1 MLKLYSGNKMET
13 LVAKLHEKIL
23 RSGAHPLQTTQIIV
37 QNRGMQHW
45 LNMQMADAVPG
56 GVCMNIKYSLVA
68 SYLWQI
74 IRLCVPDAPRTNPFS
89 RELLVW
95 NIYDTLGEDQILN
108 HPLMQEPSDYWF
120 NSHNTAAQQS
130 LKRFQLAQAQADLFE
145 QYWMYRPDWIE
156 SWEKETADHW
166 QALLWNNLD
175 ANSIYNPIK
184 LIKKA
189 QAELR
194 QIRHKLPKEV
204 YIFGINSMPPLYV
217 DFLFE
222 LSKQQNITLFL
233 LNPSEE
239 YWFDL
244 ISEKE
249 LARKKGQ
256 HLRKKAEAEPEA
268 ESTTLNVTDSLF
280 SALPFE
286 TGNPILAA
294 LGRQSQ
300 EFFEILYN
308 NASLQDEQVYQ
319 RPDRTTVLHR
329 LQNDLFHLTDARQ
342 QTDAAVDDSIS
353 ITSAH
358 SHLREIQA
366 LHDWLLAKLDA
377 DSTLNPQDIIIM
389 CPQIEAYAP
398 YIQSVFNPTSLPFNP
413 QQPKLPCSIADR
425 KESDSNPLIQAYLN
439 LLKLPD
445 SRFQISEI
453 LGYLRLNAIQNKFN
467 INDEDLQ
474 LYEVWLSDAAVHWGL
489 NGEHK
494 SRLLA
499 TEMTREHPPENI
511 EQWATTQFTWQQ
523 GLERLLRGFAYGDD
537 KALVGNQIYLP
548 WVEGD
553 NAIKLGNLIR
563 LIEQLSQS
571 SVYHRTERTAQ
582 QWQLWLTELFDNYFT
597 PENDEL
603 IAAETIQE
611 AIGKLAENTLQA
623 GYGDKIPLEIVSY
636 FLEHQ
641 FSQPEQGR
649 QFMTGQITFCSM
661 LPMRSIPFRIIGV
674 LGMNDG
680 EFPRQRPPYGF
691 DLLAQSPRRKGD
703 RSRRDEDRCLFL
715 EALVSA
721 RDALYLS
728 YQGNDAKNN
737 TEKQPSLV
745 LAELSHYLQK
755 GYWHSSKENEVML
768 SGVLR
773 KLPLQPFNEK
783 NYQPP
788 FSSYDG
794 KWLTLGQ
801 DAKQVS
807 DTSTETMLPDISNS
821 LNEAIDIADLVT
833 FFNNPPKGF
842 ARKRLGLYLD
852 DDSGALA
859 ADSEPFTTNNLDR
872 YKTQSHYISHE
883 LKQARTPANV
893 TIAAT
898 NDALETDEVT
908 RLSLLAGHL
917 PATPTMAIQL
927 EEWREQA
934 LQFTA
939 QLQEIGA
946 GTVMD
951 TRVQTTSGESV
962 IHARLPLLTFT
973 GTALATKTATE
984 GESLSNSV
992 LLFWRLADIKGK
1004 DIVNLWLH
1012 HLMANITRGP
1022 THTIGVFR
1030 AKGNQPSLQGFAP
1043 VQDAAS
1049 ELQKW
1054 LHYWHKG
1061 LTQPCFVNADL
1072 AKEILTNEK
1081 FSASHYANYWQ
1092 ADFQQQGL
1100 IYDPYYAYFW
1110 QVPPVYDEHLIGYAE
1125 SLYGMAMSSLES
1137 WSAEEVKNILTN
1149 IRVPQSDAINT
1160 AAQRESHA

>member
-1 MLKLYSGNKMET
+1 
-13 LVAKLHEKIL
+13 
-23 RSGAHPLQTTQIIV
+23 
-37 QNRGMQHW
+37 
-45 LNMQMADAVPG
+45 
-56 GVCMNIKYSLVA
+56 
-68 SYLWQI
+68 
-74 IRLCVPDAPRTNPFS
+74 
-89 RELLVW
+89 
-95 NIYDTLGEDQILN
+95 
-108 HPLMQEPSDYWF
+108 
-120 NSHNTAAQQS
+120 
-130 LKRFQLAQAQADLFE
+130 
-145 QYWMYRPDWIE
+145 
-156 SWEKETADHW
+156 
-166 QALLWNNLD
+166 
-175 ANSIYNPIK
+175 
-184 LIKKA
+184 
-189 QAELR
+189 
-194 QIRHKLPKEV
+194 
-204 YIFGINSMPPLYV
+204 
-217 DFLFE
+217 
-222 LSKQQNITLFL
+222 
-233 LNPSEE
+233 
-239 YWFDL
+239 
-244 ISEKE
+244 
-249 LARKKGQ
+249 
-256 HLRKKAEAEPEA
+256 
-268 ESTTLNVTDSLF
+268 
-280 SALPFE
+280 
-286 TGNPILAA
+286 
-294 LGRQSQ
+294 
-300 EFFEILYN
+300 
-308 NASLQDEQVYQ
+308 
-319 RPDRTTVLHR
+319 
-329 LQNDLFHLTDARQ
+329 
-342 QTDAAVDDSIS
+342 
-353 ITSAH
+353 
-358 SHLREIQA
+358 
-366 LHDWLLAKLDA
+366 
-377 DSTLNPQDIIIM
+377 
-389 CPQIEAYAP
+389 
-398 YIQSVFNPTSLPFNP
+398 
-413 QQPKLPCSIADR
+413 
-425 KESDSNPLIQAYLN
+425 
-439 LLKLPD
+439 
-445 SRFQISEI
+445 
-453 LGYLRLNAIQNKFN
+453 
-467 INDEDLQ
+467 
-474 LYEVWLSDAAVHWGL
+474 
-489 NGEHK
+489 
-494 SRLLA
+494 
-499 TEMTREHPPENI
+499 
-511 EQWATTQFTWQQ
+511 
-523 GLERLLRGFAYGDD
+523 
-537 KALVGNQIYLP
+537 
-548 WVEGD
+548 
-553 NAIKLGNLIR
+553 
-563 LIEQLSQS
+563 
-571 SVYHRTERTAQ
+571 
-582 QWQLWLTELFDNYFT
+582 
-597 PENDEL
+597 
-603 IAAETIQE
+603 
-611 AIGKLAENTLQA
+611 
-623 GYGDKIPLEIVSY
+623 
-636 FLEHQ
+636 
-641 FSQPEQGR
+641 
-649 QFMTGQITFCSM
+649 
-661 LPMRSIPFRIIGV
+661 
-674 LGMNDG
+674 MNDG

-755 GYWHSSKENEVML
+755 GYWRPSKENQVML

-788 FSSYDG
+788 FSGYDG

-852 DDSGALA
+852 DHSGALA

-872 YKTQSHYISHE
+872 YKTQSHYICHE

-973 GTALATKTATE
+973 GTALATKTTTE
-984 GESLSNSV
+984 GENPSNSV

-1043 VQDAAS
+1043 VQDAVS

-1110 QVPPVYDEHLIGYAE
+1110 QVPPVYDENLIGYAE

-1137 WSAEEVKNILTN
+1137 WSAEEVKTILAN

-1160 AAQRESHA
+1160 ADQRESHA

>member
-1 MLKLYSGNKMET
+1 MLKLYSGNKMES
-13 LVAKLHEKIL
+13 LVAKMHEKIL
-23 RSGAHPLQTTQIIV
+23 RSSVHPLQTTQIIV

-45 LNMQMADAVPG
+45 LNMQMASAVKG

-89 RELLVW
+89 RELLLW
-95 NIYDTLGEDQILN
+95 NIYDALGQEQILN

-120 NSHNTAAQQS
+120 NPDNSESQQS

-156 SWEKETADHW
+156 SWEKETATHW
-166 QALLWNNLD
+166 QALLWNSLD
-175 ANSIYNPIK
+175 ANSTYNPIR

-189 QAELR
+189 QSELR
-194 QIRHKLPKEV
+194 QIRNKLPKEV
-204 YIFGINSMPPLYV
+204 FIFGINSMPPLYV

-222 LSKQQNITLFL
+222 LSKQQNVTLFL

-256 HLRKKAEAEPEA
+256 HLRKKSESKEAA
-268 ESTTLNVTDSLF
+268 LTDTDSLF

-286 TGNPILAA
+286 TGNPILSA

-308 NASLQDEQVYQ
+308 NASLQDEQVYL

-329 LQNDLFHLTDARQ
+329 LQNDLFHLTDARHES
-342 QTDAAVDDSIS
+342 DNAIDDSIT

-358 SHLREIQA
+358 SHLREVQA
-366 LHDWLLAKLDA
+366 LHDWLLAKLDQ
-377 DSTLNPQDIIIM
+377 DSSLKPQDIIIM

-398 YIQSVFNPTSLPFNP
+398 YIQSIFNPTYVPFNP

-425 KESDSNPLIQAYLN
+425 KESDGNPLIQAYLN

-445 SRFQISEI
+445 SRFQVSEI
-453 LGYLRLNAIQNKFN
+453 LSYLRLASIQNKFN
-467 INDEDLQ
+467 ITDDDVQ
-474 LYEVWLSDAAVHWGL
+474 IYEVWLSDAAVHWGVD
-489 NGEHK
+489 EQHR

-499 TEMTREHPPENI
+499 GDIITEGALGQLEQLATR
-511 EQWATTQFTWQQ
+511 QFTWHE
-523 GLERLLRGFAYGDD
+523 GLQRLLRGFAYGDN
-537 KALVGNQIYLP
+537 KALVDDQLYLP
-548 WVEGD
+548 WVEGE

-563 LIEQLSQS
+563 LIDQLSQS
-571 SVYHRTERTAQ
+571 NINHRTERTAQ
-582 QWQLWLTELFDNYFT
+582 QWQLWLTELFDNYFL
-597 PENDEL
+597 PDNDDL
-603 IAAETIQE
+603 IAAETIQD
-611 AIGKLAENTLQA
+611 AIHKLAENTLQA
-623 GYGDKIPLEIVSY
+623 GYGDKIPLEVVSY

-691 DLLAQSPRRKGD
+691 DLMAQSPRRKGD

-737 TEKQPSLV
+737 TAKQPSLV
-745 LAELSHYLQK
+745 LAELTHYLQNA
-755 GYWHSSKENEVML
+755 YWHPGSNNNALISAVM
-768 SGVLR
+768 R

-788 FSSYDG
+788 FVSYDG
-794 KWLTLGQ
+794 KWLELGQ
-801 DAKQVS
+801 SVSRVNRESTDTVLPDMPDLLNEPINVS
-807 DTSTETMLPDISNS
+807 D
-821 LNEAIDIADLVT
+821 LVS
-833 FFNNPPKGF
+833 FFSHPAKGF
-842 ARKRLGLYLD
+842 ARKRIGLFLEE
-852 DDSGALA
+852 DSGPLVS
-859 ADSEPFTTNNLDR
+859 DSEPFITNHLDR
-872 YKTQSHYISHE
+872 YKTQSHYIEHA
-883 LKQARTPANV
+883 LKQAKTP
-893 TIAAT
+893 TELTKSTAT
-898 NDALETDEVT
+898 EVHKIDEVT
-908 RLSLLAGHL
+908 RLSLLSGHL
-917 PATPTMAIQL
+917 PATPTMQSQIA
-927 EEWREQA
+927 EWREQA
-934 LQFTA
+934 LQFTT
-939 QLQEIGA
+939 QLTDMGGGSITEK
-946 GTVMD
+946 T
-951 TRVQTTSGESV
+951 VQTSIGKAIV
-962 IHARLPLLTFT
+962 QARLPLLDI
-973 GTALATKTATE
+973 TKPNSTNKTE
-984 GESLSNSV
+984 THSV

-1012 HLMANITRGP
+1012 HLMACITQGP
-1022 THTIGVFR
+1022 AYTVGVFR
-1030 AKGNQPSLQGFAP
+1030 SKENQASLQGFTP
-1043 VQDAAS
+1043 VEDAQS

-1054 LHYWHKG
+1054 IDHWRKG
-1061 LTQPCFVNADL
+1061 LNQPSFVNAEL
-1072 AKEILTNEK
+1072 AKDMLTNAK
-1081 FSASHYANYWQ
+1081 FSAASYANSWR
-1092 ADFQQQGL
+1092 ADFQKQGFV
-1100 IYDPYYAYFW
+1100 YDPYYAYFW
-1110 QVPPVYDEHLIGYAE
+1110 QEPPAYDESLMAYAHT
-1125 SLYGMAMSSLES
+1125 LYGAAMSSLQS
-1137 WSAEEVKNILTN
+1137 WSEEDVAAILANTT
-1149 IRVPQSDAINT
+1149 IQSVATGPDQRVPQA
-1160 AAQRESHA
+1160 